1 MQIDNSS
8 TISLRIMRW
17 VKNHKRQFAAKFIR
31 ESGAVPDPE
40 HPSCIFMAGLPGAGK
55 TEFSK
60 SIISELDIN
69 VVRIDMDEIATMI
82 GGYKPEDAD
91 MYRSG
96 ATALQNEIYQL
107 CKKGYYPF
115 IMDGTLSSKK
125 TVNCIRSVLNKGF
138 NVKIMYLKQ
147 NPKIAWDFT
156 RAREKIERRGIDKTG
171 FIMSYSKT
179 IENLLLLKDYESIS
193 VDIIEKD
200 ANNKVGKRISIT
212 SVKMLDKY
220 IKIDY
225 SNDELKGLLDDR

>member
-1 MQIDNSS
+1 MPNNMPTVSS
-8 TISLRIMRW
+8 KIMRW
-17 VKNHKRQFAAKFIR
+17 VKNHKKQFAAKFIR
-31 ESGAVPDPE
+31 ESGAAPNLK

-82 GGYKPEDAD
+82 DGYKPEDAD

-115 IMDGTLSSKK
+115 IMDGTLSSRK
-125 TVNCIRSVLNKGF
+125 TMSCIRSVLNKGYS
-138 NVKIMYLKQ
+138 VKIMYLKQ
-147 NPKIAWDFT
+147 NPKVAWDFT
-156 RAREKIERRGIDKTG
+156 KAREKVERRGIDKNG
-171 FIMSYSKT
+171 FILSYSKT
-179 IENLLLLKDYESIS
+179 INNLLALKEYDGIS

-200 ANNKVGKRISIT
+200 VDNKVGKRISIT